1 MHAMDDVTIARA
13 LHVVS
18 VVLWIGGVAFVTT
31 VLLPAIRRLK
41 SLQERMRLFDR
52 IEQRFAW

>member
-1 MHAMDDVTIARA
+1 MDDVTIARA